1 MGVAISSGR
10 PSCGRGPISSPTP
23 FSPPPQLYVL
33 PPAAIL
39 PLSLLNLGRSYGSA
53 LLALLGFG
61 AAAPHGSRLAPLGPI
76 GMGLALLA
84 LQVGAMKAALPG
96 AWQG

>member
-1 MGVAISSGR
+1 MWAWPNLV
-10 PSCGRGPISSPTP
+10 PYPFFSPP
-23 FSPPPQLYVL
+23 PPPPPQLYVL